1 MGKKVELTGGAHLP
15 GTGYGGTRLGER
27 KGGTSRRTWAR
38 VVAWIKA
45 RLIMLE
51 EKQAK
56 GAGAAKAIENAGVCS
71 RLCVP
76 SHTHVARCC
85 ASCLKKV
92 VFVVRT

>member
-1 MGKKVELTGGAHLP
+1 MPLLSP
-15 GTGYGGTRLGER
+15 QQRER
-27 KGGTSRRTWAR
+27 RSRRPTGRRARLYVEKTRAR

-92 VFVVRT
+92 VFVATAN